1 MRLFGRQHWLA
12 AVILFAP
19 VIFSGCS
26 EGPFSGIG
34 AWTPWVRQKWAAEE
48 QYVQTLYGRRDRLR
62 NLASRANSMSPAE
75 QERVSQELA
84 KLFREDPIMLLR
96 IEVVKTLVA
105 FPTQT
110 ASDVL
115 RDATRDKEVDVRRE
129 ACRAWASRQSPQ
141 GIAALQ
147 EVVGGDTDFDV
158 RLEAARSLGAY
169 RDPLAVKALA
179 VALNDPDPAM
189 QFRVMQSLQ
198 TASGEKLGPDI
209 IAWREYLRVANGP
222 DDATRAAESRGVD
235 RNDIPHG
242 RN

>member
-1 MRLFGRQHWLA
+1 MRLFERQRSLA

-26 EGPFSGIG
+26 EGPCWGIG
-34 AWTPWVRQKWAAEE
+34 ACTPWVRQKWAAEE
-48 QYVQTLYGRRDRLR
+48 QYVQTLYGRRDQLR
-62 NLASRANSMSPAE
+62 NLATRANSMSPAE
-75 QERVSQELA
+75 QERVSQDLA

-96 IEVVKTLVA
+96 IEVVKTLAA

-115 RDATRDKEVDVRRE
+115 QDATRDKEVDVRRE

-147 EVVGGDTDFDV
+147 EVLGGDTDFDV
-158 RLEAARSLGAY
+158 RIEAARSLGAY

-179 VALNDPDPAM
+179 IALNDPDPAM
-189 QFRVMQSLQ
+189 QYRAMQSLQ
-198 TASGEKLGPDI
+198 SASGGNLGTNI
-209 IAWREYLRVANGP
+209 VAWREFLRVASAP
-222 DDATRAAESRGVD
+222 DDVVDTAVSSDVD
-235 RNDIPHG
+235 RN
-242 RN
+242 